1 MDIFSAV
8 LIFDIFYFVLK
19 TIFKR
24 DSFSSTKLDTGYSKL
39 ILWQIVIVLSGVI
52 TKFNHLRGFVLSP
65 LCFNILFFICC
76 LFLIYSIF
84 MMWYMKKNKIKT
96 YEDLFLKNKMDKST
110 ILFFGATLG
119 VGISMLIYLFLVL
132 KLIIVLVIGGIF

>member
-19 TIFKR
+19 TVFKR
-24 DSFSSTKLDTGYSKL
+24 DSFSSTELDTGYSKL
-39 ILWQIVIVLSGVI
+39 ILWQAIIVLSGVVAKI
-52 TKFNHLRGFVLSP
+52 NHLKGFVLSP

-96 YEDLFLKNKMDKST
+96 YEDLFKVKMDGT
-110 ILFFGATLG
+110 AIVFFGATLG
-119 VGISMLIYLFLVL
+119 IGVSMLIYLFLVL
-132 KLIIVLVIGGIF
+132 KLIVVLVIGGIF

>member
-19 TIFKR
+19 TVFKR
-24 DSFSSTKLDTGYSKL
+24 DSFSSTELDTGYGRV
-39 ILWQIVIVLSGVI
+39 IIWQAIVVLSGVVV
-52 TKFNHLRGFVLSP
+52 KMNHLKGFALSP
-65 LCFNILFFICC
+65 LCFNILFIICC

-84 MMWYMKKNKIKT
+84 MMWYMKKHKIKT

-110 ILFFGATLG
+110 ILFFGVTLG
-119 VGISMLIYLFLVL
+119 IGISMLIYLFLVL
-132 KLIIVLVIGGIF
+132 KLIVVLVIGGIF